1 MWRAEVVAMQDSSD
15 APPADAAYLLRLEG
29 ARPLT
34 LALVLACGPFA
45 AFGGVQLVRALL
57 GSGSGVYGWL
67 ALTLFP
73 LLCIAPGVAIVR
85 RSDRE
90 QRRAVPG
97 GVILAVE
104 ETGLYLGEAPA
115 RRIPWTAIAELVVFR
130 QAISDAAN
138 APALVVVPRKSGLAS
153 VPVKRRP
160 HDPHEWGIAV
170 DLHLREPKLRK
181 LTTAVHQYA
190 PEINIWDVG
199 LI

>member
-1 MWRAEVVAMQDSSD
+1 MQGSSD
-15 APPADAAYLLRLEG
+15 APPADAAYVLRLEG
-29 ARPLT
+29 TRPIALG
-34 LALVLACGPFA
+34 LVLSIGLFTV
-45 AFGGVQLVRALL
+45 FGAVQSVRALL

-104 ETGLYLGEAPA
+104 ESGLYLGEAPA
-115 RRIPWTAIAELVVFR
+115 RRIPWTGIAELVVFR
-130 QAISDAAN
+130 RPISDAAN
-138 APALVVVPRKSGLAS
+138 APTLVVVSRKSGLAS
-153 VPVKRRP
+153 VPAERRP
-160 HDPHEWGIAV
+160 HDPREWGTPV

-181 LTTAVHQYA
+181 LTTAVHRYA
-190 PEINIWDVG
+190 PEIQIWDAG